1 MLAMLVP
8 RTSAQ
13 TYARLARVLSFA
25 AGAHHPAQDRAVIEA
40 VLAVDVAKESMFV
53 AVEIAPVDARRL
65 HEEARQAYWT
75 RRHVPE
81 AMDLALRAF
90 GANPYD
96 PEIAGTLAFL
106 SLRVVPSRP
115 ERARQ
120 LALHAIGLRST
131 QHSGGRADDWTNF
144 AIASALTGRL
154 ADARHGLYAS
164 HCAGAQSRS
173 QLPGRDR
180 ALATFGEPVREP
192 VEALLDRLGAQG
204 RADDSPYC
212 ARPQART
219 CFQAPKPSTG
229 VQRAQDLRRRRRQAE
244 ELEIG
249 RDLLEQHVGADL
261 EAAAARLRRLEERAS
276 CPASSRPRRRKCRV
290 TGAKRRSAADHR
302 RSFPSASR

>member
-1 MLAMLVP
+1 VTPQVPPPAAERRDAFDYLAQAQRMLVMLVP

-13 TYARLARVLSFA
+13 TYARLARVLSSA
-25 AGAHHPAQDRAVIEA
+25 ASAHHPAQDRAVIDA
-40 VLAVDVAKESMFV
+40 VLAVDVARESMFV
-53 AVEIAPVDARRL
+53 AIEIAPVDARRL
-65 HEEARQAYWT
+65 HEEARLAYWT

-154 ADARHGLYAS
+154 ADARDGLYAS
-164 HCAGAQSRS
+164 HALARNLDRS
-173 QLPGRDR
+173 CRAAIG
-180 ALATFGEPVREP
+180 ALATFGEPMREP
-192 VEALLDRLGAQG
+192 VQALLDRLDAQG
-204 RADDSPYC
+204 RVDDSPYC
-212 ARPQART
+212 AWPQARS
-219 CFQAPKPSTG
+219 AG
-229 VQRAQDLRRRRRQAE
+229 
-244 ELEIG
+244 
-249 RDLLEQHVGADL
+249 
-261 EAAAARLRRLEERAS
+261 
-276 CPASSRPRRRKCRV
+276 PRFR
-290 TGAKRRSAADHR
+290 
-302 RSFPSASR
+302 